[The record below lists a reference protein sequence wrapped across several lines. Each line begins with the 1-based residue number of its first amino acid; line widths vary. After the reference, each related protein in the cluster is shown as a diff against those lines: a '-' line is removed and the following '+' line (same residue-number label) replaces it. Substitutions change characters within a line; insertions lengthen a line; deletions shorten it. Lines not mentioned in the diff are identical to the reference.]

1 MKIEKKIKNKK
12 EIYVGIQLLRIL
24 FSFHILVFHCI
35 NHLKYQYKS
44 EIIKFIINNVAID
57 LATFFI
63 ISFFFSYKCFSSRN
77 IIKIKQR
84 FKRLLIP
91 YIIWPIIFY
100 IINFQKI
107 KLKSLFYQLLIGNG
121 IHFVFWFQFNIIF
134 IKLIFTII
142 IFLSKKRFFIYLF
155 FIGIICY
162 FIMYY
167 EYYSNFFSKYNQIVV
182 FPIKPIN
189 SSYIYSIFGF
199 YLYTT
204 NIAEKLK
211 KYKKITIILCLI
223 ILCLII
229 LCLIILYLYIYYKKL
244 FQSYPYI
251 IIILNIICSY
261 DLLILFLIFPF
272 ENIYNK
278 KFNDIIIKF
287 GNYSAGIYYLHP
299 KIQLFLLYFSNK
311 MKSRTFI
318 VCIINYLLCNIICF
332 IGLKIFRN
340 SSLRNLFI

>member
-35 NHLKYQYKS
+35 NRQKYQYKS
-44 EIIKFIINNVAID
+44 EIIKFIINNVEID
-57 LATFFI
+57 LSTFFI
-63 ISFFFSYKCFSSRN
+63 ISFFLSYKCFSSRN
-77 IIKIKQR
+77 IIKIKVR
-84 FKRLLIP
+84 FKRLLVP
-91 YIIWPIIFY
+91 YIIWPIVFY

-107 KLKSLFYQLLIGNG
+107 KLKGLLYQLLIGNG

-134 IKLIFTII
+134 ITLIFSII
-142 IFLSKKRFFIYLF
+142 IFLSKKRFYLYLF

-167 EYYSNFFSKYNQIVV
+167 DYYSNFFSNYNQIVV
-182 FPIKPIN
+182 FSIKPIN

-199 YLYTT
+199 YFHTT
-204 NIAEKLK
+204 NITEKLR
-211 KYKKITIILCLI
+211 KYKAIATILCLI
-223 ILCLII
+223 ILN
-229 LCLIILYLYIYYKKL
+229 LYIYYRML
-244 FQSYPYI
+244 FQSTPYI
-251 IIILNIICSY
+251 KIILNIICSY

-272 ENIYNK
+272 ENINNK
-278 KFNDIIIKF
+278 KFNDIIIKL
-287 GNYSAGIYYLHP
+287 GNLSSGIYYLHP